1 MFAAPAE
8 QSLEWSDNGIEGAHR
23 FLKRLWSIVNIHIES
38 KPKANK
44 DINIELKKKIKELK
58 FKLNATIKKVTD
70 DLERRNSFNTVISS
84 VMELL
89 KFLND
94 SDKNQ
99 ELPHTIKQEVL
110 EDILLMLNPFVPHI
124 TSELWILI
132 RENSDINDMA
142 WPKVDK
148 SALVQDEIKIVVQ
161 VNGKLRGNMIISNQ
175 LADDEIKEKSIEIDT
190 VKKFINNKD
199 EIKKIIYIKEKLIN
213 IVVG

>member
-1 MFAAPAE
+1 
-8 QSLEWSDNGIEGAHR
+8 
-23 FLKRLWSIVNIHIES
+23 
-38 KPKANK
+38 
-44 DINIELKKKIKELK
+44 
-58 FKLNATIKKVTD
+58 
-70 DLERRNSFNTVISS
+70 
-84 VMELL
+84 
-89 KFLND
+89 
-94 SDKNQ
+94 
-99 ELPHTIKQEVL
+99 
-110 EDILLMLNPFVPHI
+110 MLNPFVPHI